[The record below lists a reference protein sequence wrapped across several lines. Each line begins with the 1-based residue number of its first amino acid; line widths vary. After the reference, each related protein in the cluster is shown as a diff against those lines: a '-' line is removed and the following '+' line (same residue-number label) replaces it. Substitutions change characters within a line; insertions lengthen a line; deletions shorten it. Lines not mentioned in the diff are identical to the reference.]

1 MDPEG
6 IQRDGEGGGGDG
18 VTSVLAERS
27 LQAAVMFPA
36 ALINMQMC
44 RGKKKPP
51 LVLLMQLFMA
61 VMSALTAAV
70 YTAVNEWRWR
80 MSWWDSSQ

>member
-6 IQRDGEGGGGDG
+6 IQRDGEGERGEG
-18 VTSVLAERS
+18 VNGAS
-27 LQAAVMFPA
+27 AATFPA

-44 RGKKKPP
+44 CGKTS
-51 LVLLMQLFMA
+51 VTSQSFEQTLMQLFTA

-70 YTAVNEWRWR
+70 YAAVKE
-80 MSWWDSSQ
+80 